1 MANWIIQFS
10 IKVAPN
16 PPHHSWLR
24 SPQSLG
30 RPSNGARFP
39 LTCCPGCETVSAQL
53 KRNCPPST
61 HRCLF
66 VPLSPSPQDETEFF
80 QMIRGKLRLI
90 RNIVQ
95 GVKVQSNDK
104 SVSNVS
110 LREESAYSFWKK
122 HQANL
127 LVSL

>member
-1 MANWIIQFS
+1 
-10 IKVAPN
+10 
-16 PPHHSWLR
+16 
-24 SPQSLG
+24 
-30 RPSNGARFP
+30 
-39 LTCCPGCETVSAQL
+39 
-53 KRNCPPST
+53 
-61 HRCLF
+61 
-66 VPLSPSPQDETEFF
+66 
-80 QMIRGKLRLI
+80 MIRGKLRLI

-122 HQANL
+122 HRANL